1 MSQQTIIR
9 LPQAIAR
16 TGLSRSS
23 LYAYIKAGKFP
34 KPILLGVRAIGF
46 LSSEVDEWI
55 DARTKA
61 SRPDVK

>member
-23 LYAYIKAGKFP
+23 LYAFVKAGKFP
-34 KPILLGVRAIGF
+34 PPISLGARAVGF
-46 LSSEVDEWI
+46 LSSEIDAWI

-61 SRPDVK
+61 SRPEAN